1 MRTGEFE
8 DRRHSGQRKC
18 QKVRRAHRNPQFT
31 YIYSQMLAVYIQS
44 NMFIPPTKTLK
55 DAYFSQFRTKKMS
68 KSANFQTLGPK
79 GPQKPSQLTYVPKCW
94 QHISNKIHSSLTII
108 LSSMSPV
115 LNVACPQSCLSS
127 KSPVLNVACPQSRLS
142 STLPVLKVVWPQC
155 RVLNVVSSMSCPQ
168 CRVLNVVC
176 PQCPIVVKLERKL

>member
-1 MRTGEFE
+1 
-8 DRRHSGQRKC
+8 
-18 QKVRRAHRNPQFT
+18 
-31 YIYSQMLAVYIQS
+31 
-44 NMFIPPTKTLK
+44 
-55 DAYFSQFRTKKMS
+55 MS

-94 QHISNKIHSSLTII
+94 QHISNKIHSSLKII

-168 CRVLNVVC
+168 CRVLNVVSSMSSVLNV
-176 PQCPIVVKLERKL
+176 PWVGWGGVTIS